1 MIRVVQASPS
11 TSLRAGSPGRG
22 SIVAGINPAFETP
35 GYFQA
40 SLGTLR
46 SELSE
51 RYSSMRKVLFL
62 VAVLLLLTAS
72 SLAQGK
78 RLWVLRSPGEM
89 VEYDPATFAMKQTI
103 KVPAEA
109 VQSPEKI
116 RVNHLGQILLVTPAP
131 FPLAEEDVASAH
143 KVWFWNGHIAATID
157 QGVKREVTATGSNQ
171 AVTETGPMPF
181 LSADGGHLF
190 WFASVAR
197 RLVRDGLDLS
207 TATTWQAWQTDLQGT
222 GREEL
227 ATTKL
232 PDCRCETGVC
242 EESCPYVGVW
252 APEGG
257 IGKFFLTTQSIA
269 RQTEIDYTA
278 STLYREEA
286 GKWTASPLDKPL
298 QRELDASSGGDLI
311 VEAIPDAGCCGW
323 VNESNDQTLVRAS
336 GKTRIVFDERAS
348 YKNPDYDVSFY
359 TSNALLSPEVGY
371 LAMTIETTA
380 KADQPIQIADQ
391 GEANPEELQRIRKA
405 LAELPAVEVKSMEDT
420 PRQVAFVPHVMLVG
434 WISEKEILIVED
446 HLLVAYNVGTGARRK
461 SSVRVEDVGRVFLR

>member
-1 MIRVVQASPS
+1 
-11 TSLRAGSPGRG
+11 
-22 SIVAGINPAFETP
+22 
-35 GYFQA
+35 
-40 SLGTLR
+40 
-46 SELSE
+46 
-51 RYSSMRKVLFL
+51 MRKVLL
-62 VAVLLLLTAS
+62 VVVGLLSLTAS
-72 SLAQGK
+72 SLAQQGK

-89 VEYDPATFAMKQTI
+89 VEYDPATFAVKQTI

-109 VQSPEKI
+109 VQSPEKV
-116 RVNHLGQILLVTPAP
+116 RVNRVGQILFVTPAP
-131 FPLAEEDVASAH
+131 LPLAEEDVASAH
-143 KVWFWNGHIAATID
+143 KVWFWNGHTAAMID

-171 AVTETGPMPF
+171 AVTETGPWPF
-181 LSADGGHLF
+181 LSADGVHLF
-190 WFASVAR
+190 WFANQAR
-197 RLVRDGLDLS
+197 RLLRDGLDLS
-207 TATTWQAWQTDLQGT
+207 TTTTWQAWQTDLNGA

-227 ATTKL
+227 ATIKL

-252 APEGG
+252 APEEGV
-257 IGKFFLTTQSIA
+257 GKFFLTTQSIA

-286 GKWTASPLDKPL
+286 GKWTATPLDKPV

-359 TSNALLSPEVGY
+359 TSNALLSPDVGY
-371 LAMTIETTA
+371 VAMTIQATA
-380 KADQPIQIADQ
+380 TADQSIQLADQ
-391 GEANPEELQRIRKA
+391 GEANPEESRQIRKA
-405 LAELPAVEVKSMEDT
+405 LAELPAVEIKSMDAKSMDDS
-420 PRQVAFVPHVMLVG
+420 PRRVAFIPHAALVG

-446 HLLVAYNVGTGARRK
+446 HLLMGYNVGTGARRK
-461 SSVRVEDVGRVFLR
+461 SSVRVEDAGRVFLR